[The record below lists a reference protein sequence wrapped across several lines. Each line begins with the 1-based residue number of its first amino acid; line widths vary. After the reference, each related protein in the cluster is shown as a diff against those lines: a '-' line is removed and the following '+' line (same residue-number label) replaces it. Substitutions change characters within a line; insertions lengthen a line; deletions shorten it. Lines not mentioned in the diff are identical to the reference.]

1 LKENLIQEKSFNFAI
16 RIIHLYK
23 QLIDK
28 KEYVLSK
35 QLLRSSTSV
44 GANIEE
50 ANGGFSK
57 RDFTAKMGIAL
68 KEARETKYWLRLIHV
83 SKIVEIDV
91 TDYLKE
97 IEEIVNI
104 LTSIVKTLQTK
115 E

>member
-16 RIIHLYK
+16 RIIHLFK

-50 ANGGFSK
+50 AIGGFSK

-68 KEARETKYWLRLIHV
+68 KEA
-83 SKIVEIDV
+83 
-91 TDYLKE
+91 
-97 IEEIVNI
+97 
-104 LTSIVKTLQTK
+104 
-115 E
+115 

>member
-1 LKENLIQEKSFNFAI
+1 MKENLIQEKSFNFAI

>member
-1 LKENLIQEKSFNFAI
+1 
-16 RIIHLYK
+16 LYK

-28 KEYVLSK
+28 KEFVLSK
-35 QLLRSSTSV
+35 QLLRSATSV

-50 ANGGFSK
+50 AIGGFSK

-68 KEARETKYWLRLIHV
+68 KEARETKYWLRLIHI

-91 TDYLKE
+91 TDYIKE
-97 IEEIVNI
+97 SEEIVNI

>member
-1 LKENLIQEKSFNFAI
+1 LKENLIQDKSFNFAI

-28 KEYVLSK
+28 KEFVLSK
-35 QLLRSSTSV
+35 QLLRSATSV

-50 ANGGFSK
+50 AIGGFSK

-68 KEARETKYWLRLIHV
+68 KEARETKYWLRLIHI

-91 TDYLKE
+91 TDYIKE
-97 IEEIVNI
+97 SEEIVKN
-104 LTSIVKTLQTK
+104 V
-115 E
+115 

>member
-1 LKENLIQEKSFNFAI
+1 LKENLIQDKSFNFAI

-28 KEYVLSK
+28 KEFVLSK
-35 QLLRSSTSV
+35 QLLRSATSV

-50 ANGGFSK
+50 AIGGFSK

-68 KEARETKYWLRLIHV
+68 KEARETKYWLRLIHI

-91 TDYLKE
+91 TDYIKE
-97 IEEIVNI
+97 SEEIVNI

>member
-1 LKENLIQEKSFNFAI
+1 MKENLIQDKSFNFAI

-28 KEYVLSK
+28 KEFVLSK
-35 QLLRSSTSV
+35 QLLRSATSV

-50 ANGGFSK
+50 AIGGFSK

-68 KEARETKYWLRLIHV
+68 KEARETKYWLRLIHI

-91 TDYLKE
+91 TDYIKE
-97 IEEIVNI
+97 SEEIVNI